1 LGLLELM
8 MASLPP
14 LRIEDAKAFSCC
26 SVYKNWQICIYAG
39 NGWAYIIY
47 TAAGDR
53 YHYGLL
59 PAYCL
64 DVQDG
69 EAYCRDLCDR
79 WEQPLGYEEV
89 RLWRDICE
97 FMASHSFGCT
107 FGPEYIA
114 KHVEGCW
121 YLLSPDRTHRQR
133 LWDLYKIQLIKWK
146 EGRRRND
153 GGWVLKGNWE
163 DKIWFLEQV
172 YILDRDPD
180 ILPRTWLDKWERKQ
194 RLIEE
199 QKQLTEI
206 LKPFDGVLYCLKGIE
221 DYFLPFRGH
230 SPVMDLERD
239 QDMLKRYLDSL
250 KVHCSTAREKL
261 KALGGDRPP

>member
-1 LGLLELM
+1 M
-8 MASLPP
+8 PSLPP

-26 SVYKNWQICIYAG
+26 SAYKNWQICIYAG
-39 NGWAYIIY
+39 SGWAYIIY
-47 TAAGDR
+47 TSAGDR
-53 YHYGLL
+53 YHYGYL
-59 PAYCL
+59 PAHCL

-69 EAYCRDLCDR
+69 EAWCRDLCDR

-97 FMASHSFGCT
+97 FMASHSVGRCP

-133 LWDLYKIQLIKWK
+133 LWDLYKIQLIKW
-146 EGRRRND
+146 ESARRNEH
-153 GGWVLKGNWE
+153 GWILKGNWE
-163 DKIWFLEQV
+163 DKIDFLEQV
-172 YILDRDPD
+172 YILDRNPD
-180 ILPRTWLDKWERKQ
+180 TLPRPWLDKWERKQ
-194 RLIEE
+194 RRIEE

-206 LKPFDGVLYCLKGIE
+206 LRPFDGALFCIQGIE
-221 DYFLPFRGH
+221 DYFLSFRGH
-230 SPVMDLERD
+230 SPVMSLVHD

-250 KVHCSTAREKL
+250 KVHCATAREKL
-261 KALGGDRPP
+261 KPLGAGRSP